1 MTPEP
6 PKPILRP
13 SRTLPSGT
21 KGPPVDPD
29 EAEKLAAL
37 ADVVQAATAFEQAV
51 AAAKPMESWRS
62 RPIVLAAIAI
72 PCLAIFLYSQFA
84 QPEWVY
90 GPDAGKVAPAERD
103 AHLRFAMYLVAQRLD
118 AHRAQTGAVPE
129 TLLEIGEDWR
139 DIHYSVL
146 SRSEYEL
153 RAAPDSSKALVFHSG
168 DDPVAFLGSSR
179 QQLRRGTP

>member
-21 KGPPVDPD
+21 KGPAVDPD

-37 ADVVQAATAFEQAV
+37 ADVVQAATAFEKEV

-62 RPIVLAAIAI
+62 RPIVLAAIAL
-72 PCLAIFLYSQFA
+72 PCLAIFLYSWLA

-90 GPDAGKVAPAERD
+90 GPDAARIAPAERA
-103 AHLRFAMYLVAQRLD
+103 AHLRFGMYLIAQRLD

-139 DIHYSVL
+139 EITYSVVG
-146 SRSEYEL
+146 RSEYEL
-153 RAAPDSSKALVFHSG
+153 RATPDSSTALVFHSG
-168 DDPVAFLGSSR
+168 DDPVAFLGGSR
-179 QQLRRGTP
+179 QLLRRVSP